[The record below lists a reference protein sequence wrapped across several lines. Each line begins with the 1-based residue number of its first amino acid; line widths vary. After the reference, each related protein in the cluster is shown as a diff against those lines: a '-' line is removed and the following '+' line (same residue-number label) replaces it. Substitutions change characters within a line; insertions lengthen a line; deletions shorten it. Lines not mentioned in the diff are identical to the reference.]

1 LLLTFPGEY
10 IRSRSR
16 DPAVLVALSIVVNI
30 IEVLIRV
37 GMIQELIDALSS
49 EEEACKKL
57 EAEIAVLKT
66 RTQATR
72 EALQE
77 LRR

>member
-1 LLLTFPGEY
+1 M
-10 IRSRSR
+10 
-16 DPAVLVALSIVVNI
+16 
-30 IEVLIRV
+30 V
-37 GMIQELIDALSS
+37 GMTQEWIDALSS
-49 EEEACKKL
+49 EEEVRKKL

-77 LRR
+77 LWR

>member
-1 LLLTFPGEY
+1 
-10 IRSRSR
+10 
-16 DPAVLVALSIVVNI
+16 LSIVVNV

-37 GMIQELIDALSS
+37 GMIQELIDALPS